1 MIPVI
6 LYYSFS
12 GKTRAEAEK
21 RAAETG
27 ADLFELVE
35 VKKRG
40 FFSVYLIGCPM
51 AISRAASKIRPLD
64 IDWSRYDTV
73 TLMSPVWA
81 GSPAPAFNAALEI
94 IPKDK
99 VLHVVLC
106 SAGGETPKSK
116 EATIS
121 MLRSQGFALASYTD
135 ILTSAPKILT

>member
-6 LYYSFS
+6 LYYSLG

-21 RAAETG
+21 QAAATG
-27 ADLFELVE
+27 ADLFEIVE
-35 VKKRG
+35 AKKRG
-40 FFSVYLIGCPM
+40 MFSAFLLGCPM
-51 AISRAASKIRPLD
+51 ALSRSASKIRPLD
-64 IDWSRYDTV
+64 IDWARYDTV

-81 GSPAPAFNAALEI
+81 GNPTPAFNAALEI

-99 VLHVVLC
+99 VLHIVLC

-121 MLRSQGFALASYTD
+121 MLRSQGFALASYSD
-135 ILTSAPKILT
+135 ILTSAPKN